1 MKTIK
6 IPLDFPIIFFCIG
19 LLVTGS
25 SDWYPQIGGCE
36 RPFLRQTVW
45 SKRNEFSNIV
55 YNSGNNRKKRS
66 FNTLLMLGSTYR
78 AGVFFNYSRATN
90 DAALCKSV
98 MFKVECFSTVQVI
111 LLALIQ
117 GFNTVQIIR
126 SALIQGFNTM

>member
-66 FNTLLMLGSTYR
+66 FNTWLMLGSTYR
-78 AGVFFNYSRATN
+78 AVFFFQFQQIWSWIEISVWVLGICHFSPFINKVDQDQY
-90 DAALCKSV
+90 AAQCVSYQLKFPRV
-98 MFKVECFSTVQVI
+98 KKK
-111 LLALIQ
+111 LYW
-117 GFNTVQIIR
+117 
-126 SALIQGFNTM
+126 